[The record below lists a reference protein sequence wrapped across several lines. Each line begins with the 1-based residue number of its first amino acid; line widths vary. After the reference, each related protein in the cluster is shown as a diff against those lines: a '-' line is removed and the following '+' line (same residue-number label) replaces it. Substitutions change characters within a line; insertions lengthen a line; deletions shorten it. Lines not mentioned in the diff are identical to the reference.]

1 MIMIKRKYTSYNE
14 IDRDLKILKLER
26 EIQLEKIKKS
36 GQQMKDSLSFTSVL
50 RDIAI
55 GAADTFT
62 KGMKGAVLG
71 FLLRKIFGRK

>member
-1 MIMIKRKYTSYNE
+1 MAKRKYTSYNE

-26 EIQLEKIKKS
+26 EIRLEKIKQT

-50 RDIAI
+50 PDVAI
-55 GAADTFT
+55 GAVDTFAG
-62 KGMKGAVLG
+62 GMKGAVLG